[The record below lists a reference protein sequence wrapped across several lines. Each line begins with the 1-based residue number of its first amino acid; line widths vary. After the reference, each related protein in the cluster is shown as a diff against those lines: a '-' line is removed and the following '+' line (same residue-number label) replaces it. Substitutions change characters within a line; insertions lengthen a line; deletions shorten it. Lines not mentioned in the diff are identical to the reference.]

1 MNLKI
6 KKVKLSNKDVKR
18 IYFDSFPKKERI
30 PFPIMILLS
39 KITHTDF
46 LAFYDKNILSGFVY
60 LSAIENITFIMFFT
74 VDKNVRSKGYGSKI
88 LEEVQSLYPNNKI
101 VISIER
107 CDVEAP
113 NLNDR
118 IRRKNFI

>member
-60 LSAIENITFIMFFT
+60 LSAIENITFIIFFA

-88 LEEVQSLYPNNKI
+88 LEEV
-101 VISIER
+101 
-107 CDVEAP
+107 
-113 NLNDR
+113 
-118 IRRKNFI
+118 